1 MAHISSASI
10 LIIIVIV
17 LWIVIIYKKYHNRR
31 QNITNQ
37 IKENNKKKNRAV
49 KILNNKVIKIDD
61 VRDFVYSIK
70 ELYYYNPPAF
80 SEMTENIHLFFKY
93 KDDSDN
99 DPDRLGIYLE
109 KMIKK
114 KNMAI
119 NALSSIIYSI
129 DNHSVLINKL
139 DRAVRSLE
147 FILLPYINI
156 VFDNHKKFVDETGY
170 NNQTKIITSG
180 PVPSNSYEIKPTRH
194 NITDKFTYA
203 II

>member
-17 LWIVIIYKKYHNRR
+17 LWFVIIYKKYHNKR

-37 IKENNKKKNRAV
+37 IKENNKKKNKAV
-49 KILNNKVIKIDD
+49 KILNNKVIKIDE

-80 SEMTENIHLFFKY
+80 SEMIENIHLFFKY

>member
-10 LIIIVIV
+10 LIIIVLV
-17 LWIVIIYKKYHNRR
+17 LWTVIIYKKYHNKR

-37 IKENNKKKNRAV
+37 IKENNKKKNKAV
-49 KILNNKVIKIDD
+49 KILNNKVIKIDE

-80 SEMTENIHLFFKY
+80 SEMIENIHLFFKY

-129 DNHSVLINKL
+129 DNHSVLIDKL

-156 VFDNHKKFVDETGY
+156 VFDNHKKFVDENGY